1 MTREKSKC
9 SRLLDSAYQRNKS
22 TGINRIVCRTNKTNR
37 GLTDAIYTPKQP
49 LHDNK
54 MNKLNLVKLKNDNY
68 KSHNLT
74 KDMRGIVLK
83 TNYDNADVLFFNP
96 NNVGDHAVV
105 NIKNEDLESD
115 KEKLPAE
122 LEKELLSASD
132 NIKSK
137 AKDVLAAIAINEYDM
152 VELLVEEERY
162 AKFGAHKGD
171 VGCVMDSNAV
181 QNYIEVD
188 FSGIDKKGNYYGD
201 CISVK
206 IDDLKLIK

>member
-1 MTREKSKC
+1 
-9 SRLLDSAYQRNKS
+9 
-22 TGINRIVCRTNKTNR
+22 
-37 GLTDAIYTPKQP
+37 
-49 LHDNK
+49 

-188 FSGIDKKGNYYGD
+188 FSGIDKKDNYYGD